1 MAVILVVPST
11 CRPRSS
17 DFFTDDEGKSYE
29 DAVNRAT
36 AAGLM
41 TGCGSTTFCP
51 GQFVRREELADIFY
65 RALAD

>member
-1 MAVILVVPST
+1 MPST
-11 CRPRSS
+11 CRLRRD

-51 GQFVRREELADIFY
+51 GRFVRREELADIFY

>member
-1 MAVILVVPST
+1 MPST
-11 CRPRSS
+11 AP
-17 DFFTDDEGKSYE
+17 
-29 DAVNRAT
+29 T

-51 GQFVRREELADIFY
+51 GQFVRREQLADIFY